1 MNIVLDRHGKTD
13 PVTRGLEIL
22 VRYVGLQVDVPFWS
36 QHVSFLMV
44 GVIVVTN
51 IRGLL
56 LQLMKVQ
63 AICANRRQGVCLM
76 QSDAW
81 SPCMV
86 CPSHGCSSSA
96 RRPVRC
102 RPTAS
107 CSYSPKSWA
116 CTFCRQCC

>member
-1 MNIVLDRHGKTD
+1 VNIVLDRHGKTD

-56 LQLMKVQ
+56 LQLMKVRV
-63 AICANRRQGVCLM
+63 IGTTRRQG
-76 QSDAW
+76 
-81 SPCMV
+81 
-86 CPSHGCSSSA
+86 A
-96 RRPVRC
+96 RG
-102 RPTAS
+102 
-107 CSYSPKSWA
+107 
-116 CTFCRQCC
+116 